1 MLCKNTER
9 LSQKIVA
16 RCFVKL
22 LKYVL
27 QKHKKIFWKHAVT
40 FSANPL
46 RNVLEKYWKVFST
59 YTSTSSEKILRNGLS
74 KFWKVFC
81 KIVAGSSTKNKQLA
95 CKNVGTSSASSY
107 IIFFT
112 LVGQEIIISYKK
124 RSHLQ
129 IFDTYT
135 RIRWYRR

>member
-1 MLCKNTER
+1 MKRYGEMISKSTM
-9 LSQKIVA
+9 
-16 RCFVKL
+16 RCSVKL

-59 YTSTSSEKILRNGLS
+59 NTGTWSEKILRNGLS
-74 KFWKVFC
+74 KFWKVLC

-95 CKNVGTSSASSY
+95 CKNVGTSSYSSY

-135 RIRWYRR
+135 RITWYRR